1 MNLPARGLLVGL
13 LALGGALWADGAH
26 AWNSRPA
33 QTCRPMSHLPGEL
46 WLGHFTGGKRIDGG
60 FGVDWRDEYGCFT
73 SRAQCRA
80 WWVSLR
86 RVYRH
91 VDGYGTCLALRGGG
105 RTIVTKVVKHRTV
118 LRSRY

>member
-1 MNLPARGLLVGL
+1 MNLPARGVLVCL
-13 LALGGALWADGAH
+13 LAIGAASWAGVAQ
-26 AWNSRPA
+26 AGSRPA
-33 QTCRPMSHLPGEL
+33 QACSPMSHLPGEL

-73 SRAQCRA
+73 SRAACRS
-80 WWVSLR
+80 WWVGLR

-105 RTIVTKVVKHRTV
+105 QPVVTKVVKRQTV